1 MATDLSENLPDT
13 LKSIRTRPLFVLR
26 LQVAPYYVV
35 GATPGAFRG
44 IAIALGGSF
53 EGDRLSGEVLGGGN
67 DCQAVRHDGCT
78 KLDVRIV
85 LKATDGALIVMTY
98 QALRCGP
105 SSIMEKL
112 DRGEAVDPA
121 SYYFRMIPIFETAA
135 PQYDW
140 MNRIVAVGAGHR
152 LADGPLYSIF
162 EIL

>member
-98 QALRCGP
+98 QALRHGP
-105 SSIMEKL
+105 SNVTEKL
-112 DRGEAVDPA
+112 DKGGPGRSGKLLFPDK
-121 SYYFRMIPIFETAA
+121 S
-135 PQYDW
+135 
-140 MNRIVAVGAGHR
+140 IV
-152 LADGPLYSIF
+152 
-162 EIL
+162 